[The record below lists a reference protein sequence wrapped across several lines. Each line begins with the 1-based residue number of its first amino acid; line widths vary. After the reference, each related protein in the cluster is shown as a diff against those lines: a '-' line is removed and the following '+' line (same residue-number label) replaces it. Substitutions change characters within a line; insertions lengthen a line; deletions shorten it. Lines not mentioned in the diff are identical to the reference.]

1 LEIAM
6 KLYYSPGACSMA
18 PHIVLRELGKKFD
31 LVKVDLGAKKTETG
45 GDFNRVNTKGY
56 VPTLELKKS
65 EVLTEVA
72 TIVQFL
78 ADKAKATKILPKA
91 GTMNRYRAMEML
103 TFISSELHKSMGIL
117 FNKQMPAEGRQIY
130 IDRLDKR
137 IGWLDGVLAKNKFVL
152 GKSFSVADAYAFTIL
167 NWGQWVGY
175 DVKKFKNIAAYMER
189 MGARPSVQAVL
200 KAEGLLG

>member
-1 LEIAM
+1 M
-6 KLYYSPGACSMA
+6 KLYYAPGACSMA

-31 LVKVDLGAKKTETG
+31 LVKVDLGSKQTENG
-45 GDFNRVNTKGY
+45 GDFNRINAKSY
-56 VPTLELKKS
+56 VPTLEIKKG
-65 EVLTEVA
+65 EVLTEVS

-78 ADKAKATKILPKA
+78 ADKAKATKVLPKA

-103 TFISSELHKSMGIL
+103 NFIASELHKSMGIL

-130 IDRLDKR
+130 MDRLDKR

-152 GKSFSVADAYAFTIL
+152 GKSFSVADAYAFTVL

-175 DVKKFKNIAAYMER
+175 DIKKFKHVAAYMER
-189 MGARPSVQAVL
+189 MAARPAVNAAM